1 MSLVMQVFCHNPKY
15 WTPFRFITIDSARD
29 KNVGTKHWSNSCWD
43 LFRHFTQTLKSQ
55 LRSDVRLHFKD
66 QVIEVQPLRIVNFM
80 PISLIA
86 VEIALDQSVGQT
98 NIAIHSYAANMF
110 SDISTFSALTN
121 EVVSWSEHA
130 LVLLISHKDDCN
142 QSGENVSVRDS
153 VWIPSVQMR
162 SWPLSRVHLGLRSL
176 N

>member
-1 MSLVMQVFCHNPKY
+1 M
-15 WTPFRFITIDSARD
+15 
-29 KNVGTKHWSNSCWD
+29 
-43 LFRHFTQTLKSQ
+43 QTLKSQ

-121 EVVSWSEHA
+121 EVVS
-130 LVLLISHKDDCN
+130 
-142 QSGENVSVRDS
+142 
-153 VWIPSVQMR
+153 
-162 SWPLSRVHLGLRSL
+162 
-176 N
+176 